1 MIDKLIE
8 KLVHYGDVLLRVV
21 IIIVVGLLIDYYLS
35 KLLKKALKNERTD
48 STLLSF
54 LRSLCKIF
62 IRFMIVISVLGS
74 FGVNTTSLATVLASL
89 GAALALGVKNTLG
102 NFTSGIIILFLK
114 PFKVGDYIE
123 IGTIAGTV
131 KEIQVMSTILNT
143 AENKRVIIPNGNL
156 TIANI
161 INYTAEDHRRI
172 DYTIVVEHREEVEK
186 VKKVILEV
194 LSEGELVLKEPT
206 PSIDII
212 SYETNKVVLQLKF
225 WIVGNDISDILAV
238 FLKELFDKTTKE
250 NLLFSIQRKS

>member
-1 MIDKLIE
+1 MLLLNGVK
-8 KLVHYGDVLLRVV
+8 KVLKCIFLNK
-21 IIIVVGLLIDYYLS
+21 LLIIKDIF
-35 KLLKKALKNERTD
+35 KLKN
-48 STLLSF
+48 
-54 LRSLCKIF
+54 CK
-62 IRFMIVISVLGS
+62 VS
-74 FGVNTTSLATVLASL
+74 
-89 GAALALGVKNTLG
+89 
-102 NFTSGIIILFLK
+102 IILFLCT
-114 PFKVGDYIE
+114 P
-123 IGTIAGTV
+123 
-131 KEIQVMSTILNT
+131 
-143 AENKRVIIPNGNL
+143 P
-156 TIANI
+156 NI